1 MTLHWQQFTRND
13 QLLAISAEIVR
24 ASIWEQKDREKFVG
38 ALERAFAL
46 IDASLDDPRWQ
57 SELSELLCLRDE
69 IGKYYCGE
77 RRGIGALSAAM

>member
-38 ALERAFAL
+38 ALERGVKEHGLERDAKQRDVAL
-46 IDASLDDPRWQ
+46 PEGQR
-57 SELSELLCLRDE
+57 
-69 IGKYYCGE
+69 
-77 RRGIGALSAAM
+77 